1 MNQALFNQIVQ
12 WIGTISIFVAAF
24 MSIYGNNKLNFKLNR
39 SFFYTMIGFACIFG
53 LTLIYRL
60 IVKFND
66 TSLPSYI
73 WSLWLA
79 ELVFLFFA
87 IKWNYTAF
95 KERNN
100 KNKR

>member
-1 MNQALFNQIVQ
+1 MNQTLFDQIVQ
-12 WIGTISIFVAAF
+12 WIGTISILVAAF
-24 MSIYGNNKLNFKLNR
+24 MAIYGNNKPNFKLNR
-39 SFFYTMIGFACIFG
+39 WFLYTMIGFACIFG

-60 IVKFND
+60 ISNFYD
-66 TSLPSYI
+66 TGTPSYI